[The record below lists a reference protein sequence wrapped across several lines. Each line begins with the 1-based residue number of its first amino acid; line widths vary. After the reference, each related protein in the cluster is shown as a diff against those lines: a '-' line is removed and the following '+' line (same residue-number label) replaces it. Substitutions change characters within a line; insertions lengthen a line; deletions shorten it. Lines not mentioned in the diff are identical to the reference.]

1 MLTTAQGLAQFA
13 ADYSKAITNETGF
26 LPQVCHD
33 PQWISPCEVGV
44 GVEGEQIEWQYHPRP
59 ALFNFGDIENA
70 LELTLHHDIMAYY
83 GSGFSG
89 SMFVSFLDQQI
100 ELLQVW
106 NEDDLTRL
114 CENMI
119 GHFLMQKK
127 LKFSPTMFI
136 GCFANSEAMLCID
149 NNSGEIISE
158 IAGNKERKVLA
169 PCLLTFLEQAVV
181 VVNPETELAYQA
193 PLEIKAGL
201 MPRLKEVMKSLLG
214 K

>member
-33 PQWISPCEVGV
+33 PQWTSPCEIGS
-44 GVEGEQIEWQYHPRP
+44 GVEGEDIQWQYHSR
-59 ALFNFGDIENA
+59 AELFNFDNIEHA
-70 LELTLHHDIMAYY
+70 LELTLHHDIISYY
-83 GSGFSG
+83 GGGFGG
-89 SMFVSFLDQQI
+89 SMFVAFGEQQI

-106 NEDDLTRL
+106 NEEDLTRL

-119 GHFLMQKK
+119 GHLLMQQK

-136 GCFANSEAMLCID
+136 GCFVNSEMMLCID

-181 VVNPETELAYQA
+181 VVNPETELAYQEPIA
-193 PLEIKAGL
+193 IKAGL